1 METEEQKMKNLI
13 FINGTMGVGKTAA
26 SRELQKLLPNCVFLD
41 GDWCWDMSPFIV
53 NDETKNMVIDNISY
67 LLNNFIS
74 CSVYEN
80 IIFCWV
86 MHEHSIIDD
95 VLSRLAKNDYILYK
109 FSLVCSEQSLIS
121 RITKDIEMGIRTKDV
136 IDRGVQRLKNYY
148 EMDTEKIDV
157 SEISA
162 KETAEIIYKRIIKSS
177 QLKH

>member
-1 METEEQKMKNLI
+1 MKNLI
-13 FINGTMGVGKTAA
+13 FINGTMGVGKTAT

-53 NDETKNMVIDNISY
+53 NDETKKMVVDNISY

-80 IIFCWV
+80 VIFCWV
-86 MHEHSIIDD
+86 MHKQGVLDD
-95 VLSRLAKNDYILYK
+95 VLSRLDKRDSILYK

-121 RITKDIEMGIRTKDV
+121 RITKDVELGIRTKDV
-136 IDRGVQRLKNYY
+136 INRSIPRLKNYV

-157 SEISA
+157 SKISA
-162 KETAEIIYKRIIKSS
+162 KEAAEIIFKRIIHKP
-177 QLKH
+177 

>member
-1 METEEQKMKNLI
+1 MKNLI
-13 FINGTMGVGKTAA
+13 FINGTMGVGKTAT

-53 NDETKNMVIDNISY
+53 NDETKRMVIDNISY

-86 MHEHSIIDD
+86 MHEQSILDD
-95 VLSRLAKNDYILYK
+95 ILSRINRHNCVLYK
-109 FSLVCSEQSLIS
+109 FSLVCTEQALIS
-121 RITKDIEMGIRTKDV
+121 RITKDIEQGIRTEDV
-136 IDRGVQRLKNYY
+136 INRSISRLKNYF

-157 SEISA
+157 SKVSA
-162 KETAEIIYKRIIKSS
+162 KEAAKIIFRYIK
-177 QLKH
+177 HRP